1 MNKIIAI
8 TLLSSAL
15 VTPAF
20 AADFIN
26 SAPTTPFYAGVQVG
40 DGTTLLGGVQIDKMF
55 AVEANYTPNG
65 GRGIFNN
72 CGINNCSSKNYD
84 YYSYSSFGVFGTA
97 IFPLALK
104 GGIPLSVFGKVGVV
118 STTATYRIAGNNY
131 SDSDTRLGLGGGAQ
145 YDFNK
150 RISARVG
157 LDFNTYYANN
167 LYIGAIFKF

>member
-8 TLLSSAL
+8 TLLSAAL

-20 AADFIN
+20 AADFAT
-26 SAPTTPFYAGVQVG
+26 STPATPFYAGVQVG
-40 DGTTLLGGVQIDKMF
+40 DGFTVLGGYQIDKMF
-55 AVEANYTPNG
+55 AVEADYTTYG
-65 GRGIFNN
+65 GRSSFNN
-72 CGINNCSSKNYD
+72 CGSNCD
-84 YYSYSSFGVFGTA
+84 YSSLGVFGTA

-118 STTATYRIAGNNY
+118 RTTATSRYAGYNY
-131 SDSDTRLGLGGGAQ
+131 SNSDLSLGLGGGVQ

-150 RISARVG
+150 RISGRLG
-157 LDFNTYYANN
+157 LDINTYYANN